1 MTVLMFNFGRL
12 TNKNEYKE
20 YFGQL
25 LNKISPAL
33 TPFQQQVCS
42 NYFRSGNRF
51 LYSGHKLSFCIACK
65 NRLYQIKQTL
75 PQNLEDNRKAKDF
88 VEFILVDFGSDD
100 GLQEWIAENFVN
112 EIEEGYLKYMNARIF
127 T

>member
-1 MTVLMFNFGRL
+1 
-12 TNKNEYKE
+12 
-20 YFGQL
+20 
-25 LNKISPAL
+25 
-33 TPFQQQVCS
+33 
-42 NYFRSGNRF
+42 
-51 LYSGHKLSFCIACK
+51 
-65 NRLYQIKQTL
+65 
-75 PQNLEDNRKAKDF
+75 LEDNRKAKDF